1 MNEYNNFPAY
11 FLYGFF
17 GSIIL
22 IPAIKYITREIK
34 KFWLESRPLRKEEKK
49 ILRSFY
55 LAREKNL
62 EIKLNHIFAHYI
74 DKSSELTHVLEI
86 RYDESKL
93 HQIEITTR
101 LFAYIS
107 EIIRKDTLKLK
118 EDSRKNKIENLFD
131 DMTKIYFDEDT
142 QF

>member
-22 IPAIKYITREIK
+22 TPVIRYIASQSR
-34 KFWLESRPLRKEEKK
+34 KFWRESRPLRKEEKK
-49 ILRSFY
+49 ILKSFY
-55 LAREKNL
+55 LAREKKL
-62 EIKLNHIFAHYI
+62 EINLDYIPSYNI
-74 DKSSELTHVLEI
+74 DKSSELTHFLKI

-101 LFAYIS
+101 LFYYIS
-107 EIIRKDTLKLK
+107 EIIKKDTLKLR
-118 EDSRKNKIENLFD
+118 EDTRKNKIENLFD
-131 DMTKIYFDEDT
+131 DMTKIYFEEDM
-142 QF
+142 QL